1 MQKDQIQTV
10 QYLDNLHEQL
20 VGFEVIIAF
29 LKAFTDSFC
38 LISKGT
44 KSQIAQPRKAIVL
57 AILNT
62 DLTRVQ
68 LRTRLIT

>member
-1 MQKDQIQTV
+1 MQIDPIQTV
-10 QYLDNLHEQL
+10 HYLDNLHEQL
-20 VGFEVIIAF
+20 VGVIIAF
-29 LKAFTDSFC
+29 LKALTDSFC

-44 KSQIAQPRKAIVL
+44 KSQIVQPRKAIVL
-57 AILNT
+57 ALLNT